1 MPVSLHTITISN
13 ELCPITHTHLYLYM
27 CVYVHTHICTR
38 TSGCFSS
45 EHAPQ
50 SQLPRLFFQTG
61 SPSNCARLAGPQLQ
75 PPKNEPFPRTLPLPS
90 AWARLS
96 RSMFSAGARTKV
108 TVTCSPGSGRGP
120 SQKLLKS
127 SWNKPNFPH
136 WLCPLSNSTGR
147 SLSKGSSPHPVP
159 HPTPCRKTPLLQ
171 HSERNC
177 LRKMLVS

>member
-1 MPVSLHTITISN
+1 
-13 ELCPITHTHLYLYM
+13 M
-27 CVYVHTHICTR
+27 CVYVHTHICTC

-50 SQLPRLFFQTG
+50 SYLPRLIYQTT
-61 SPSNCARLAGPQLQ
+61 PSNHARLTGPQSR

-96 RSMFSAGARTKV
+96 RSMFSTGARTKV
-108 TVTCSPGSGRGP
+108 TVTCTPGSGRGP

-136 WLCPLSNSTGR
+136 WLCLLSNSTGR

-159 HPTPCRKTPLLQ
+159 HPAPPLPPKN
-171 HSERNC
+171 STIAT
-177 LRKMLVS
+177 LREELPEENAGFLRSDRACKVGPA